1 MKSESK
7 YESIQ
12 QTRRRTGADSKEDCK
27 KTDIN
32 DSSLSQKKYSYNF
45 FGCCF
50 RSQEYMQPSTF
61 PIKKEKNRPSSN
73 MNAKN
78 GRISNQSGRHKTTN
92 MGDHDL
98 DIDPIEVDMDLT
110 VKVYPIDIVFIL
122 GEKNKIVAKITVTK
136 VSKLTSI
143 FEEKT
148 SSILRMRGSMKGST
162 SSKNSELEK
171 DLDSRERV
179 KSLKQPKLSSQA
191 KKEIFSKYDK
201 GIKCE
206 GWEEVTPEKI
216 AAHIA
221 YRIKCDTIID
231 ALCGFGSNTIQ
242 VTYYFLQ
249 SV

>member
-7 YESIQ
+7 CESI
-12 QTRRRTGADSKEDCK
+12 QTRRRTGIDSKEDYK
-27 KTDIN
+27 KTDVL

-61 PIKKEKNRPSSN
+61 SVKKDSNRPSSK
-73 MNAKN
+73 MNTKN
-78 GRISNQSGRHKTTN
+78 GRVPHQFGNHKTSNITDN
-92 MGDHDL
+92 DL
-98 DIDPIEVDMDLT
+98 DVDPIEVDMDLT
-110 VKVYPIDIVFIL
+110 VRVYPVDIVFIL

-136 VSKLTSI
+136 VLKLTSI
-143 FEEKT
+143 FDEKT
-148 SSILRMRGSMKGST
+148 SSILRMRGSVRGST

-171 DLDSRERV
+171 DLDWRERG
-179 KSLKQPKLSSQA
+179 KSMKQPKLSSQA

-206 GWEEVTPEKI
+206 GWEEVTPERI

-221 YRIKCDTIID
+221 NRIKCDTIID

-242 VTYYFLQ
+242 VTYCLLQ
-249 SV
+249 SI